1 MVRVLIAGDDP
12 DELGSAL
19 ESHGATVAYVAGTA
33 NRPALEEA
41 GVLDAAVLVIT
52 DVGLATSIVVA
63 NDLNPNLRIVVY
75 SRDSLP
81 EFAKGLAGHI
91 LDPELLDVETVASE
105 LTESS

>member
-1 MVRVLIAGDDP
+1 MRVLIAGDDP
-12 DELGSAL
+12 DELGAAL
-19 ESHGATVAYVAGTA
+19 ESHGAAVTYVDGTA

-63 NDLNPNLRIVVY
+63 NDLNTNLRIVVY

-81 EFAKGLAGHI
+81 EFVKGLAGHI
-91 LDPELLDVETVASE
+91 LDPNLLDPETVAEE
-105 LTESS
+105 LTESA